1 VIPIPDE
8 FAPELQDY
16 LERYRQR
23 FEPEGLEESA
33 LVDQLAL
40 AGWRLARIPVLEES
54 LFVRGQVE
62 FADRF
67 NSEDPQERNA
77 LIEAHTYLT
86 YEKHFK
92 LLSRQE
98 TQLRRRHERDEK
110 RLDALQ
116 QKRRAAAA
124 VPGQRA
130 KLFLVPRKRG

>member
-1 VIPIPDE
+1 MKSISNDL
-8 FAPELQDY
+8 AAALQDY

-23 FEPEGLEESA
+23 FEPEGLQEMA
-33 LVDQLAL
+33 LVDSLAL
-40 AGWRLARIPVLEES
+40 TGWRLARIPSLEES

-67 NSEDPQERNA
+67 SSEDAQERNA
-77 LIEAHTYLT
+77 LIEAHTYLV

-98 TQLRRRHERDEK
+98 AQLRRRHEQDEK
-110 RLDALQ
+110 RLDEMQ
-116 QKRRAAAA
+116 KKRRAAAA

-130 KLFLVPRKRG
+130 KLFLVRRKKG

>member
-1 VIPIPDE
+1 VIPVPNE
-8 FAPELQDY
+8 FAGGLQDC

-23 FEPEGLEESA
+23 FDPEGLEESA
-33 LVDQLAL
+33 LVESLAL
-40 AGWRLARIPVLEES
+40 AGWRLARIPALEES

-67 NSEDPQERNA
+67 SSADPQERSA
-77 LIEAHTYLT
+77 LIEAHTYLV
-86 YEKHFK
+86 YEKYFK

-110 RLDALQ
+110 RLDELQ
-116 QKRRAAAA
+116 KKRRGAAP

-130 KLFLVPRKRG
+130 KLFLVPRKKG

>member
-1 VIPIPDE
+1 VKSIPND
-8 FAPELQDY
+8 FVGELQDY

-23 FEPEGLEESA
+23 FEPQGLEEAA
-33 LVDQLAL
+33 LVDSLAL
-40 AGWRLARIPVLEES
+40 AGWRLARIPALEES

-67 NSEDPQERNA
+67 SAEDPKERNT
-77 LIEAHTYLT
+77 LIEAHTYLI

-92 LLSRQE
+92 LLTRQE

-110 RLDALQ
+110 RLDGLQ
-116 QKRRAAAA
+116 KKRRAVAA

-130 KLFLVPRKRG
+130 KLFLVPRKKV